1 MAAASCEEY
10 ETLAARR
17 RTTAAE
23 ALLAQNSSLPVR
35 GVGHDEHPGALT
47 LPMGCFMQSNKEDNF
62 RNPYPLTRCTCSSGL
77 YRALLPLGSTSGY
90 REQTGAYLP
99 LQNFIAAGVGGPTCW
114 SCTAAR
120 AGRLYSAPA
129 SPL

>member
-1 MAAASCEEY
+1 MHLTREE
-10 ETLAARR
+10 
-17 RTTAAE
+17 
-23 ALLAQNSSLPVR
+23 SS
-35 GVGHDEHPGALT
+35 
-47 LPMGCFMQSNKEDNF
+47 
-62 RNPYPLTRCTCSSGL
+62 RNPYPSHLHSSSGL

-114 SCTAAR
+114 SCTAAL